1 MKRVKK
7 FGSRYGFKRFVEG
20 GPTDY
25 ASSGSAGGSNV
36 SFGEAFK
43 AARKQGLETFTWRGK
58 KYTTET
64 KEDKAKKREAD
75 LEEKVEIK
83 SKRPDFTEIYERDT
97 VTDKTGAGQRGSSI
111 RGGKRNPSVNQ
122 KIAESIK
129 ASTKNLKNP
138 DSIFERLSRSADSR
152 KAEAERKAKR
162 INEAREAMGYR
173 KGGKIDG
180 IAKRGKT
187 RGKMV

>member
-20 GPTDY
+20 GSTDY

-97 VTDKTGAGQRGSSI
+97 VTDKTGAGQRGPSARRSGMKTYTVSTNKPTAAEKDV
-111 RGGKRNPSVNQ
+111 GGRRRFMAPG
-122 KIAESIK
+122 ARR
-129 ASTKNLKNP
+129 
-138 DSIFERLSRSADSR
+138 EREKER
-152 KAEAERKAKR
+152 AEA
-162 INEAREAMGYR
+162 MSYR

-180 IAKRGKT
+180 IAKKGKT